1 MENNGHDPIGDAAIE
16 SAALRDFPGGHGV
29 LGQQGPDI
37 TMARKEYNSVL
48 QRAMSSIID
57 DSDYRQ
63 ALGLAR
69 WLNDEDWQNWC
80 NAFQECKR
88 YGVDTGFLID
98 RLIAKSAGVDG
109 GKLKAI
115 FETIS
120 HTTFTTNYMGQQQ
133 SRFKRWF
140 GRNNG
145 NNTNAL
151 PR

>member
-1 MENNGHDPIGDAAIE
+1 MEDNGHDPIGNAAIE
-16 SAALRDFPGGHGV
+16 TAAQHEFPGGRGV
-29 LGQQGPDI
+29 AGQQGPDI
-37 TMARKEYNSVL
+37 TMANKEYNSVL
-48 QRAMSSIID
+48 QRAMSSIVD
-57 DSDYRQ
+57 NNDYRQ
-63 ALGLAR
+63 ALGIAR
-69 WLNDEDWQNWC
+69 WLSEDDWQSWC

-109 GKLKAI
+109 GKLKSI

-133 SRFKRWF
+133 SRFRRF
-140 GRNNG
+140 FNRRGSNDG
-145 NNTNAL
+145 SAL